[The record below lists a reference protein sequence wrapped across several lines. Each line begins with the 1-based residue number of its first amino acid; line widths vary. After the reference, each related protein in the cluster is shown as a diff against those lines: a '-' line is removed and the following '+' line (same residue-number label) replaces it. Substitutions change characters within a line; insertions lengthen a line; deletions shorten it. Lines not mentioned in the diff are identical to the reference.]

1 MCVIGLV
8 GPFASGCS
16 TVAKKI
22 QEFYDYEVLS
32 LSDELRNLFKK
43 ENPNTEPN
51 RQKLQDF
58 GDAIRRE
65 HGADYLATLVYDKI
79 EAGKN
84 YVIDSI
90 RNPEEIRF
98 LRRKISTFFL
108 FGVLLMRILDGKEQK
123 RNIIVIEEGLMKM
136 INEIVVKILITVRE

>member
-1 MCVIGLV
+1 MGDSMCVIGLV

-90 RNPEEIRF
+90 RN
-98 LRRKISTFFL
+98 
-108 FGVLLMRILDGKEQK
+108 
-123 RNIIVIEEGLMKM
+123 
-136 INEIVVKILITVRE
+136 

>member
-22 QEFYDYEVLS
+22 HEFYDYEVLS
-32 LSDELRNLFKK
+32 LSDELRSLFKK

-65 HGADYLATLVYDKI
+65 YGADYLATLVYDKI

-90 RNPEEIRF
+90 RNPAERF
-98 LRRKISTFFL
+98 LHFFFL
-108 FGVLLMRILDGKEQK
+108 VFLLMRILDGKEQK

-136 INEIVVKILITVRE
+136 ISEIVVKILITVRE